1 MKFGRLM
8 QNEMPVINRS
18 VSKPALE
25 FQYGRCLSNVSAV
38 DRDISLKFGRPMQND
53 TLMTK
58 KRSKLK
64 LEVEFQYGSHL
75 FPETGSCYI

>member
-53 TLMTK
+53 THDEK
-58 KRSKLK
+58 KVKI
-64 LEVEFQYGSHL
+64 
-75 FPETGSCYI
+75 ETGSRIPIRQPSVS